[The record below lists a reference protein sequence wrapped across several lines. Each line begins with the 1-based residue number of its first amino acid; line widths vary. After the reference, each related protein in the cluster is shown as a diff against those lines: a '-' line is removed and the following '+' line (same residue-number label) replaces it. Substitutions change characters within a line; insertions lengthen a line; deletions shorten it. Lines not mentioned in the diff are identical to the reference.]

1 MKKFNFEERI
11 KFIFESLF
19 IMSNRLQV
27 MTDKYFQID
36 RVTFKEWLLTMYI
49 NQKVEGLY
57 APDINDLVCQMNLNH
72 LEIKDIAEKLV
83 EKNFL
88 QIENAPACFEQR
100 KFSLTEQGYD
110 FWFYRKYKE
119 NALAAYVLGIL
130 SGREINLLF
139 KMFCKLY
146 KHIHMLF
153 NDREEIFKGLTNLVK

>member
-88 QIENAPACFEQR
+88 QIENAP
-100 KFSLTEQGYD
+100 
-110 FWFYRKYKE
+110 
-119 NALAAYVLGIL
+119 
-130 SGREINLLF
+130 
-139 KMFCKLY
+139 
-146 KHIHMLF
+146 
-153 NDREEIFKGLTNLVK
+153 